1 MKDDVTKLEIS
12 KTDITNGK
20 ELPGAHLVIKDGNGN
35 VVEEWDSTDKPHYVE
50 KLPIGRYTLVETKP
64 ADGYVTAE
72 SIEFEVKDT
81 PEIQTVEMKDD
92 VTKVEISKQDIT
104 TKKELPG
111 AKLEIRDEDGKTIE
125 KWVSEKKPH
134 YIEKLKVG
142 KYTLV
147 ETTAPNGYEVSEA
160 VRFEVDDTG
169 EIQHVVMY
177 DTPKSPNPKT
187 GDPFAP
193 GTLIPIAAAAAALIA
208 GGVFVGRKK
217 RKGGNAE
224 DEKQDDNKHEDS

>member
-1 MKDDVTKLEIS
+1 
-12 KTDITNGK
+12 
-20 ELPGAHLVIKDGNGN
+20 
-35 VVEEWDSTDKPHYVE
+35 
-50 KLPIGRYTLVETKP
+50 
-64 ADGYVTAE
+64 
-72 SIEFEVKDT
+72 
-81 PEIQTVEMKDD
+81 MKDD